1 MSSETKSSEEV
12 KEMALIFYK
21 DNTKVANIKYTI
33 REKKDDVYINFDRPV
48 PLQCNISVLVDTN
61 TPVYATIQEWDKLEK
76 DVKGVAN
83 NRVSCRFLDDD
94 NFLKYVNHLIDSHNK
109 NCSPKERVSTP
120 GPRDVYVKITRSAF
134 ACSHEDKCEKS
145 YICCKKV
152 MPRKYGCPITD
163 EKGSYFYTTQ
173 ENNTTPIE
181 TGLYILNSLIY
192 INTISFR
199 SGRGE
204 AAVKGLNVN
213 GSFVAGAVMG
223 RNSGEMFTTKVTT
236 EEDFAER
243 VKSFDK
249 FLETKPNWEEM
260 EQDVATPS
268 SDDDVDD
275 QKQQRSKK
283 DVKLEESKIVKKRKV
298 IQRSS
303 DEDDE
308 GEQSTSS
315 GTKKDVKPK
324 KVASNKKAKVVAISS
339 EEDDVEE
346 EVVPKKTIK
355 QQVTK
360 AVKAS
365 SKPRKDV
372 VKSKPSKPTPSP
384 KKVVAKTTK
393 IDPTKLVDDSES
405 GQEED
410 DDSNAK
416 QVESGSDSDVMD

>member
-1 MSSETKSSEEV
+1 
-12 KEMALIFYK
+12 MALIFYK
-21 DNTKVANIKYTI
+21 DNTKVPEVKYSV

-48 PLQCNISVLVDTN
+48 PLLCNISVLVDTN
-61 TPVYATIQEWDKLEK
+61 TPVYATIQDWEKLEK

-83 NRVSCRFLDDD
+83 NRVSCRLLDDD

-109 NCSPKERVSTP
+109 NCSVKERVTPP

-134 ACSHEDKCEKS
+134 ACSHEDKCDKS

-152 MPRKYGCPITD
+152 MPRKYGCPVSD
-163 EKGSYFYTTQ
+163 DKGSYFYTTQ

-192 INTISFR
+192 INTISYR

-223 RNSGEMFTTKVTT
+223 RNSGEMFTTKVLT
-236 EEDFAER
+236 EEDFDER

-249 FLETKPNWEEM
+249 FLKTKPNWEEM

-268 SDDDVDD
+268 SDDDVEV
-275 QKQQRSKK
+275 QKQVSVGRSKK
-283 DVKLEESKIVKKRKV
+283 DVRVEESKIVKKRKV
-298 IQRSS
+298 VQKSS
-303 DEDDE
+303 DEDDDE

-324 KVASNKKAKVVAISS
+324 KVVGNKKAKVVAVSS

-346 EVVPKKTIK
+346 EVVPKRTIK
-355 QQVTK
+355 QQATNV
-360 AVKAS
+360 VKAS

-410 DDSNAK
+410 DAK
-416 QVESGSDSDVMD
+416 EVESGSDSDVMD